1 MLENGNPLEGMVPSI
16 YCTAVY
22 RLNNEIIP
30 FAFFG
35 VDSHHELMYAHTM
48 KITGKK
54 TTNAPRIHSH
64 GYKSHS
70 PHDGSQAIMRP
81 FHLLHHFIADALEVK
96 TT

>member
-1 MLENGNPLEGMVPSI
+1 MLLYYNEHKL
-16 YCTAVY
+16 
-22 RLNNEIIP
+22 RLTTPVELRRVLKVFVIT
-30 FAFFG
+30 FFG
-35 VDSHHELMYAHTM
+35 FDSKNEFMYAHTM